1 MEIRMKADKLKLAY
15 KLTFC
20 YLLYHILLV
29 TAILFFV
36 DRGIVLLE
44 NRFEE
49 KYRENA
55 EVSMEALNQR
65 LLQLKDTLTLAMYGE
80 NIQVLRGRKGSLTTY
95 EEVNLKLKVKSE
107 LSVLANQ
114 YGYIKDLGIY
124 LPEYETWIDVGTW
137 FENQS
142 VPGRKLFGD
151 VLEVRSGEIC
161 LRLGMQN
168 EKKYMEGYACLN
180 SSELQKLLDQ
190 KIADNMRM
198 QVTIDGQELSELGNA
213 QDYYP
218 ITVRSELYPIEVTYY
233 IPPEIM
239 SLRKYLYVL
248 GGISILFLA
257 ITAAAFSRYLNKAIH
272 RPLNNIVRFMEQAKE
287 EKGGEPAVHQGL
299 EEFNYVTAEFN
310 KMKEYLEYYT
320 RRRYE
325 QEIIMKQMELDHL
338 QEQIK
343 PHFLYNCFANIS
355 NLCKSYDVEKVEKLS
370 HALSKY
376 YSYVTRTGKE
386 MVSLREEYEH
396 MKNYLIIQKIRFEGR
411 VSIEV
416 QELPQAGDT
425 VEVPRLILQPI
436 VENAYKYVFEHVE
449 KEGKLVIC
457 AEENDTAVTITI
469 EDSGYQMG
477 EDVLCRIQDAL
488 KKEDVHITGLGN
500 LQKRLQFVDSENKIH
515 AGHSSLGGVKMV
527 LTVRKRGRE
536 NGHA

>member
-449 KEGKLVIC
+449 KEGKLIIC
-457 AEENDTAVTITI
+457 AEENDTTVTITI

-500 LQKRLQFVDSENKIH
+500 LEKRLQFVDPENKIH
-515 AGHSSLGGVKMV
+515 AGRSSLGGVKMV
-527 LTVRKRGRE
+527 LTVRKSGRE
-536 NGHA
+536 KGHA

>member
-1 MEIRMKADKLKLAY
+1 MKADKLKLAY

-416 QELPQAGDT
+416 QDLPQAGDT

-449 KEGKLVIC
+449 KEGKLIIC
-457 AEENDTAVTITI
+457 AEENDTTVTITI

-500 LQKRLQFVDSENKIH
+500 LEKRLQFVDPENKIH
-515 AGHSSLGGVKMV
+515 AGRSSLGGVKMV
-527 LTVRKRGRE
+527 LTVRKSGRE
-536 NGHA
+536 KGHA

>member
-142 VPGRKLFGD
+142 IPGRKLFGD
-151 VLEVRSGEIC
+151 VLEVRSGEIY

-190 KIADNMRM
+190 KIDDNMRM
-198 QVTIDGQELSELGNA
+198 QVTIDGQELSELENA

-218 ITVRSELYPIEVTYY
+218 ISVQSELYPIEVTYY

-416 QELPQAGDT
+416 QDLPQAGDT

-449 KEGKLVIC
+449 KEGKLIIC
-457 AEENDTAVTITI
+457 AEENDTTVTITI

-500 LQKRLQFVDSENKIH
+500 LEKRLQFVDPENKIH
-515 AGHSSLGGVKMV
+515 AGRSSLGGVKMV
-527 LTVRKRGRE
+527 LTVRKSGRE
-536 NGHA
+536 KGHA

>member
-1 MEIRMKADKLKLAY
+1 
-15 KLTFC
+15 
-20 YLLYHILLV
+20 
-29 TAILFFV
+29 
-36 DRGIVLLE
+36 
-44 NRFEE
+44 
-49 KYRENA
+49 
-55 EVSMEALNQR
+55 
-65 LLQLKDTLTLAMYGE
+65 
-80 NIQVLRGRKGSLTTY
+80 
-95 EEVNLKLKVKSE
+95 
-107 LSVLANQ
+107 
-114 YGYIKDLGIY
+114 
-124 LPEYETWIDVGTW
+124 
-137 FENQS
+137 
-142 VPGRKLFGD
+142 
-151 VLEVRSGEIC
+151 
-161 LRLGMQN
+161 
-168 EKKYMEGYACLN
+168 
-180 SSELQKLLDQ
+180 
-190 KIADNMRM
+190 
-198 QVTIDGQELSELGNA
+198 
-213 QDYYP
+213 
-218 ITVRSELYPIEVTYY
+218 
-233 IPPEIM
+233 
-239 SLRKYLYVL
+239 
-248 GGISILFLA
+248 
-257 ITAAAFSRYLNKAIH
+257 
-272 RPLNNIVRFMEQAKE
+272 MEQAKE

-416 QELPQAGDT
+416 QDLPQAGDT

-449 KEGKLVIC
+449 KEGKLIIC
-457 AEENDTAVTITI
+457 AEENDTTVTITI

-500 LQKRLQFVDSENKIH
+500 LEKRLQFVDPENKIH
-515 AGHSSLGGVKMV
+515 AGRSSLGGVKMV
-527 LTVRKRGRE
+527 LTVRKSGRE
-536 NGHA
+536 KGHA

>member
-36 DRGIVLLE
+36 DRGIILLE

>member
-416 QELPQAGDT
+416 QDLPQAGDT

-449 KEGKLVIC
+449 KEGKLIIC
-457 AEENDTAVTITI
+457 AEENDTTVTITI

-500 LQKRLQFVDSENKIH
+500 QEKRLQFVDPENKIH
-515 AGHSSLGGVKMV
+515 AGRSSLGGVKMV
-527 LTVRKRGRE
+527 LTVRKSGRE
-536 NGHA
+536 KGHA

>member
-416 QELPQAGDT
+416 QDLPQAGDT

-449 KEGKLVIC
+449 KEGKLIIC
-457 AEENDTAVTITI
+457 AEENDTTVTITI

-500 LQKRLQFVDSENKIH
+500 LEKRLQFVDPENKIH
-515 AGHSSLGGVKMV
+515 AGRSSLGGVKMV
-527 LTVRKRGRE
+527 LTVRKSGRE
-536 NGHA
+536 KGHA

>member
-416 QELPQAGDT
+416 QDLPQAGDT

-449 KEGKLVIC
+449 KEGKLIIC
-457 AEENDTAVTITI
+457 AEENDTTVTITI

>member
-1 MEIRMKADKLKLAY
+1 MKPDKLKLAY

-55 EVSMEALNQR
+55 VVSMDALNQR
-65 LLQLKDTLTLAMYGE
+65 ILQLKDTLTLAMYGE
-80 NIQVLRGRKGSLTTY
+80 NVQVLRGRKGSLTTY

-124 LPEYETWIDVGTW
+124 IPEYETWIDVGTW

-142 VPGRKLFGD
+142 IPGRKLFGD

-257 ITAAAFSRYLNKAIH
+257 ITA
-272 RPLNNIVRFMEQAKE
+272 
-287 EKGGEPAVHQGL
+287 
-299 EEFNYVTAEFN
+299 
-310 KMKEYLEYYT
+310 
-320 RRRYE
+320 
-325 QEIIMKQMELDHL
+325 
-338 QEQIK
+338 
-343 PHFLYNCFANIS
+343 
-355 NLCKSYDVEKVEKLS
+355 
-370 HALSKY
+370 
-376 YSYVTRTGKE
+376 
-386 MVSLREEYEH
+386 
-396 MKNYLIIQKIRFEGR
+396 
-411 VSIEV
+411 
-416 QELPQAGDT
+416 PQAGDT

-449 KEGKLVIC
+449 KEGKLIIC
-457 AEENDTAVTITI
+457 AEENDTTVTITI

-500 LQKRLQFVDSENKIH
+500 LEKRLQFVDPENKIH
-515 AGHSSLGGVKMV
+515 AGRSSLGGVKMV
-527 LTVRKRGRE
+527 LTVRKSGRE
-536 NGHA
+536 KGHA

>member
-1 MEIRMKADKLKLAY
+1 MKADKLKLAY